1 MAFEHFNESIQ
12 TRMQD
17 QFFRAEVG
25 DRSYEIE
32 FRDGKVFVDG
42 EAAEVSFERVAEG
55 YYSLLLDGRSVSVV
69 VEASSG
75 DSVRLHLGGRS
86 TEVRVKDERALLLE
100 RYGIA
105 DADAAA
111 EREVRAPMPGLVLAV
126 LVEEGQAVK
135 AGDGLVLLEAMK
147 MENELRATGDGVVQR
162 VHVEP
167 GDAVGKSALLIEFE

>member
-1 MAFEHFNESIQ
+1 MAFEHFNESMQ

-42 EAAEVSFERVAEG
+42 EPVEVSFERVAEG

-75 DSVRLHLGGRS
+75 GSVRLHLGGRS

>member
-1 MAFEHFNESIQ
+1 MQ

-32 FRDGKVFVDG
+32 FRGGAVFVDG

-75 DSVRLHLGGRS
+75 GSVRLHLGGRS
-86 TEVRVKDERALLLE
+86 IEVRVRDERALLLE

-126 LVEEGQAVK
+126 LVEEGQAVQ